1 MTSLQATL
9 GKSTG
14 AAARFTVQILH
25 SARVLVQLVVFKLDK
40 VVEKAGPRLGVVI
53 VAEVTAYYC
62 REVEEHVPGV
72 ARNAA
77 YLQH

>member
-1 MTSLQATL
+1 MTSLQAML

-25 SARVLVQLVVFKLDK
+25 SARVLVQLVVLKLDK

-53 VAEVTAYYC
+53 VAEVTSHYC
-62 REVEEHVPGV
+62 REVQEHVPGV

-77 YLQH
+77 HLQH